1 MLKTL
6 WRRWQYRREERR
18 RRQFWQRCAP
28 EVQAALLVTYIADNP
43 RLRKQLRR
51 ALRLRGDGKAPATPE
66 VPNV

>member
-6 WRRWQYRREERR
+6 WRRWQYRREARR
-18 RRQFWQRCAP
+18 RRQFWQQCAP

-51 ALRLRGDGKAPATPE
+51 ALRLRGDGGSPAVPE
-66 VPNV
+66 VPSV